1 MQTRVKTNP
10 PPVAKS
16 IIYAGSYDSPIDGDI
31 AEQYLEVKKKHN
43 GQLFIPIEESDAT
56 VTLGLSSGSF
66 RTTMSRAKGHFTEE
80 DPFGADLAVSL
91 YEQVGRVLSDFT
103 PGLSFAEA
111 PEPAVM
117 VNPRHAKKIHVV
129 TVAGPTVTGKQA
141 VIEEVAR
148 MTDGVVIPTVTT
160 RPKRKHEAKS
170 TDRIFVSDSKFKEMI
185 EQGEFVEWNKA
196 KNGYMF
202 GRRFSD
208 FTKPVAVVDVNL
220 RNVSKYQDAFPSTTS
235 VFLDPDMT
243 PAKLA
248 TKLRSEVAVTKEQA
262 ATKAKQIKNLEDKIK
277 IMKISKSVDLEISE
291 FGISLFKFSN
301 KLSLN

>member
-1 MQTRVKTNP
+1 
-10 PPVAKS
+10 
-16 IIYAGSYDSPIDGDI
+16 
-31 AEQYLEVKKKHN
+31 
-43 GQLFIPIEESDAT
+43 
-56 VTLGLSSGSF
+56 
-66 RTTMSRAKGHFTEE
+66 MSRAKGHFTEE

-91 YEQVGRVLSDFT
+91 YEQIGRVLSDFT

-148 MTDGVVIPTVTT
+148 MTGGVVIPTVTT

-170 TDRIFVSDSKFKEMI
+170 TDRIFVSESKFKEMI

-220 RNVSKYQDAFPSTTS
+220 RNVSKYQDAFPNTTS

-243 PAKLA
+243 LAKLA

-262 ATKAKQIKNLEDKIK
+262 ATKAKQINKQVADAQHIPFDMVIKSQGDKPHATAK
-277 IMKISKSVDLEISE
+277 QISDDIERQNPPYRRSPS
-291 FGISLFKFSN
+291 FSRRIRRSTHTSGVQTN
-301 KLSLN
+301 A

>member
-1 MQTRVKTNP
+1 MLRR
-10 PPVAKS
+10 
-16 IIYAGSYDSPIDGDI
+16 Y
-31 AEQYLEVKKKHN
+31 
-43 GQLFIPIEESDAT
+43 T
-56 VTLGLSSGSF
+56 VT
-66 RTTMSRAKGHFTEE
+66 
-80 DPFGADLAVSL
+80 
-91 YEQVGRVLSDFT
+91 
-103 PGLSFAEA
+103 
-111 PEPAVM
+111 
-117 VNPRHAKKIHVV
+117 V
-129 TVAGPTVTGKQA
+129 TGPTVTGKQA

-148 MTDGVVIPTVTT
+148 MTGGVVIPTVTT

-170 TDRIFVSDSKFKEMI
+170 TDRIFVSESKFKEMI

-220 RNVSKYQDAFPSTTS
+220 RNVSKYQDAFPNTTS

-262 ATKAKQIKNLEDKIK
+262 ATKAKQINKQVADAQHIPFDMVIKSQGDKPHATAKQISDDIERHNPPSSKPLPKRSGPTLIEYVKSNIRQVTPNVVNRLNEMVKSPTGIWLYLSSHEKHKPQGEKSRNIYEPFKQVAGTGSERQGQEYAEALFNRTDYTFDRRAEDGTRAH
-277 IMKISKSVDLEISE
+277 DEI
-291 FGISLFKFSN
+291 
-301 KLSLN
+301 